1 MFRKL
6 AGAAALCV
14 PLLAP
19 MLAHGAVSSLDLS
32 NYQLAGTYSMSFV
45 GEASAVTWNQS
56 TGTLFVVG
64 DEGDQIVEVSKTG
77 SLISSMSLSG
87 FDDTEG
93 LTHVSGNQFVIAEER
108 LQDVYQLTYTAGGTV
123 SRGSLP
129 SSSLGP
135 TVGNIGI
142 EGITY
147 DPSTG
152 DFFAVKE
159 KDPQQVNRAHLDF
172 VGSNTTVT
180 SQFTPNLG
188 VADLSDIQALSTV
201 MTAGSVDAANLLV
214 FSQESARLLEIDRA
228 GTILSQFD
236 FAGLSSTAEGVTID
250 EDGTIYI
257 VGEGPPSTLFV
268 LKPVPLPAAA
278 WLMISGLGALG
289 AAARRRKAV

>member
-19 MLAHGAVSSLDLS
+19 MLAHGAVNSLDLS

-64 DEGDQIVEVSKTG
+64 DEGEQIVEVSTTG
-77 SLISSMSLSG
+77 SLISSMNLSG

-93 LTHVSGNQFVIAEER
+93 LTHIGGDQFVIVEER

-123 SRGSLP
+123 SRGSLA
-129 SSSLGP
+129 SRSLGA

-142 EGITY
+142 EGISY
-147 DPSTG
+147 DPSSG
-152 DFFAVKE
+152 DFFTVKE

-201 MTAGSVDAANLLV
+201 MTPGSADAANLLV

-228 GTILSQFD
+228 GAILSQFNFD
-236 FAGLSSTAEGVTID
+236 GLSSTAEGVTID
-250 EDGTIYI
+250 ADGAIYI
-257 VGEGPPSTLFV
+257 VGEEPTSTLYV

-289 AAARRRKAV
+289 AAARRRKTV

>member
-1 MFRKL
+1 MLRKL
-6 AGAAALCV
+6 ACLSVLC
-14 PLLAP
+14 AP
-19 MLAHGAVSSLDLS
+19 MFAHGAVSSVDLS

-56 TGTLFVVG
+56 TNTLFVVG
-64 DEGDQIVEVSKTG
+64 DEGEQIVEVSKTG
-77 SLISSMSLSG
+77 SLLSSMNLSG

-93 LTHVSGNQFVIAEER
+93 LTHVSGNQFVIVEER
-108 LQDVYQLTYTAGGTV
+108 LQSVYQIGYTAGGTV

-129 SSSLGP
+129 SRTLGA
-135 TVGNIGI
+135 TVGNVGL
-142 EGITY
+142 EGISY

-152 DFFAVKE
+152 DFFVVKE
-159 KDPQQVNRAHLDF
+159 KTPQEVNRAHLDF
-172 VGSNTTVT
+172 VGGATTVT

-188 VADLSDIQALSTV
+188 VLDLSDIQALSTV
-201 MTAGSVDAANLLV
+201 MTAGSADAENLLV
-214 FSQESARLLEIDRA
+214 FSQESARLLEISRA

-236 FAGLSSTAEGVTID
+236 FGGLSSTAEGVTID

-257 VGEGPPSTLFV
+257 VGEEPTSTLYV

-289 AAARRRKAV
+289 AAARRRKASIPS